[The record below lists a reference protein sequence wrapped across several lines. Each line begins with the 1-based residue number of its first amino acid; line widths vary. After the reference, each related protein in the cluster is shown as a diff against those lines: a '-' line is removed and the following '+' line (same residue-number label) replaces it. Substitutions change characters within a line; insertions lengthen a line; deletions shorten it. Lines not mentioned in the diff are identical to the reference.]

1 MYSPRNDP
9 QIDCE
14 MFSKGLRV
22 AIQDRTVACFFVVVV
37 VVVCSF
43 FCFCSF

>member
-1 MYSPRNDP
+1 MYSPRNYP

-14 MFSKGLRV
+14 MISKDLRV

-37 VVVCSF
+37 VCSF
-43 FCFCSF
+43 FRFCSF

>member
-14 MFSKGLRV
+14 MFSTDLRV
-22 AIQDRTVACFFVVVV
+22 AIKDRTVACFFVV